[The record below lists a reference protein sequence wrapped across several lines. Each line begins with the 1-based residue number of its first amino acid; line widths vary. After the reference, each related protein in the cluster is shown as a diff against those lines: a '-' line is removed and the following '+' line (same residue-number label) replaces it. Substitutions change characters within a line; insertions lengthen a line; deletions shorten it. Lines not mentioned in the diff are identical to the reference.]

1 MRIGERIGIK
11 PAIAWSEGSRI
22 GSNLLNELC
31 KKYEKTEKFFNT
43 GKRMPDLY
51 AKIMLILAIK
61 EDCSVFNNGIGAW
74 TGDLDDFIRDV
85 RGGLGIAS

>member
-1 MRIGERIGIK
+1 
-11 PAIAWSEGSRI
+11 
-22 GSNLLNELC
+22 
-31 KKYEKTEKFFNT
+31 
-43 GKRMPDLY
+43 MPDLY

-74 TGDLDDFIRDV
+74 AGDLGAFIRDV